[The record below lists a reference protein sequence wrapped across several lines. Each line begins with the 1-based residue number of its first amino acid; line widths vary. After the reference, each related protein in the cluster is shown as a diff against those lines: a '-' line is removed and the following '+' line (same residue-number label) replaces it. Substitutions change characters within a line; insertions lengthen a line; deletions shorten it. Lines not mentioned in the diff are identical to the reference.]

1 MNADQIAELMVDLF
15 TRLVQDG
22 LSHHDTQTGLDP
34 DVQDLLAVHFL
45 KETKDAIA
53 TLEREMLSTTTL
65 DYTALGDALG
75 ISKQAARKK
84 VVIAQ
89 SAQEDHESAA
99 AARQYKPITLEWV
112 ARNLPPVEH
121 RVRTSIRN
129 PRLTAVVDPFAE
141 LPEREL
147 RQDAEVISEGR
158 GSLRIKA
165 IE

>member
-1 MNADQIAELMVDLF
+1 MNAEQIAELMVDLF

-22 LSHHDTQTGLDP
+22 MSHHDTQTGLDP

-45 KETKDAIA
+45 KQTKDAIA
-53 TLEREMLSTTTL
+53 TLEREMLATTSL
-65 DYTALGDALG
+65 DYSALGDALG

-84 VVIAQ
+84 VAAAHAAQ
-89 SAQEDHESAA
+89 TDHEARA
-99 AARQYKPITLEWV
+99 IDRQYRPITLEWV
-112 ARNLPPVEH
+112 AHHLPAVEH

-147 RQDAEVISEGR
+147 RQDVEVVHEGR
-158 GSLRIKA
+158 GSLRLKPID
-165 IE
+165 